1 MRARDLARPLPT
13 VRFDD
18 DVLDAARLLAARTL
32 PGLVV
37 LDDGHHPV
45 AILPGSQVLGL
56 ALPGWVKDDPALAR
70 VTGDD
75 AAREMCGRLA
85 GQTLRQ
91 LLPKAELRDLE
102 QVDADATVL
111 EVAALMARMHT
122 PVVAVVDPEQGGRY
136 LGVVTTSSVL
146 GVLLPPTQTDQ
157 PDVQDPR

>member
-37 LDDGHHPV
+37 LDDDEHPV
-45 AILPGSQVLGL
+45 AILPGSQVLAL

-70 VTGDD
+70 VTTDE
-75 AAREMCGRLA
+75 AARELCGRLS
-85 GQTLRQ
+85 GRTLRE

-102 QVDADATVL
+102 QVDADATAL

-122 PVVAVVDPEQGGRY
+122 PVVAVVDRSPHGRY
-136 LGVVTTSSVL
+136 LGVVTTSAVL
-146 GVLLPPTQTDQ
+146 GVLLPEAQEQ
-157 PDVQDPR
+157 P

>member
-18 DVLDAARLLAARTL
+18 DVLDAARLLATRTL

-37 LDDGHHPV
+37 LDDAEHPV
-45 AILPGSQVLGL
+45 AILPGSQVLAL

-75 AAREMCGRLA
+75 AARELCGQLA
-85 GQTLRQ
+85 GRTLRE
-91 LLPKAELRDLE
+91 LLPEAELRDLE
-102 QVDADATVL
+102 QVDAAASAL

-122 PVVAVVDPEQGGRY
+122 PVVAVVDRAQGGRY
-136 LGVVTTSSVL
+136 LGVVTTSAVL
-146 GVLLPPTQTDQ
+146 GVLLPEAPAAQDQ
-157 PDVQDPR
+157 P